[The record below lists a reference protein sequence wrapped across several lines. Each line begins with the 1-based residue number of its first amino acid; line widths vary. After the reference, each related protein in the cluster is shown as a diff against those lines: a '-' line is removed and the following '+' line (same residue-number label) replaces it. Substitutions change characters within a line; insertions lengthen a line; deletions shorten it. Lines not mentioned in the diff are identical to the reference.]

1 MDFCNARTIF
11 VLLFFQTWRPQKP
24 FFPSMC
30 LYSAKFF
37 KSLWRLSWLKY
48 RKSRIVLTLQN
59 CTFFSLDIFLTSG
72 SDIFNYRFTKTS
84 QFSGYE
90 VPTRSRKVPYT
101 IVWVELYIP
110 PKFHANRS
118 TRLGEDGLWHINASH
133 LRLDLGLIETIKIN
147 KFNELH
153 STRIFKMSRF
163 WNFPTTKCRHFHNQ
177 QNLGESRQVSKMST
191 FW

>member
-1 MDFCNARTIF
+1 MLYYFFKPGSHKNHFFRACVYTRT
-11 VLLFFQTWRPQKP
+11 
-24 FFPSMC
+24 
-30 LYSAKFF
+30 YEAKFF

-48 RKSRIVLTLQN
+48 RKSRIELTLQN
-59 CTFFSLDIFLTSG
+59 CTLFSSNIFLTSG

-90 VPTRSRKVPYT
+90 VPTGSRKVPYA
-101 IVWVELYIP
+101 IVRVELYIP